1 MSALQYKSKIKTP
14 GVELGNEV
22 VLTSPTTGRL
32 NLGAKTETNHTR
44 DNDVLT
50 FDNLLKCSVE
60 LVGDG
65 TGTEPSTMENL
76 TILKKDIELKPATK
90 YQNNSLRFVYNESTI
105 EKAVINKAKKL
116 RFGELEEEINNNFT
130 VTISNNTVIIKKNI
144 ADPSWVNY
152 LNYPRHCSCVVD
164 IESTYIK

>member
-32 NLGAKTETNHTR
+32 NLGAKTETHHTR

-50 FDNLLKCSVE
+50 FDHLLKCSVE

-65 TGTEPSTMENL
+65 TGEEPSTVENL
-76 TILKKDIELKPATK
+76 VISEAKSYHPTRIVKKTNVYELTFPKYPYFKQTRGLYFKGVKRSITKITTTGPIYIETLIAI
-90 YQNNSLRFVYNESTI
+90 SDSDD
-105 EKAVINKAKKL
+105 AKD
-116 RFGELEEEINNNFT
+116 T
-130 VTISNNTVIIKKNI
+130 SN
-144 ADPSWVNY
+144 W
-152 LNYPRHCSCVVD
+152 SCD
-164 IESTYIK
+164 MLFEHKIG

>member
-32 NLGAKTETNHTR
+32 NLGTKTETYHTR

-50 FDNLLKCSVE
+50 FNNLLKCSVE

-65 TGTEPSTMENL
+65 TGAKPSTTENL
-76 TILKKDIELKPATK
+76 IVSEAKSYHPTKIVKNTNAYELTFPKYPYFKQIRGLYFKGVKRDITK
-90 YQNNSLRFVYNESTI
+90 ITTTGPIYIEALIPTSYSDSDAKNTNN
-105 EKAVINKAKKL
+105 
-116 RFGELEEEINNNFT
+116 
-130 VTISNNTVIIKKNI
+130 
-144 ADPSWVNY
+144 W
-152 LNYPRHCSCVVD
+152 SCD
-164 IESTYIK
+164 MLFEHQLDK

>member
-32 NLGAKTETNHTR
+32 NLGAKTETHHTR

-60 LVGDG
+60 LVGNG
-65 TGTEPSTMENL
+65 TGAKPSTMENL
-76 TILKKDIELKPATK
+76 IVSEVKSYHPTKIVKNTNAYELTFPKYPYFKQTRGLYFKGVKRNITKITTTGPIYIETLIAVSDSDAENT
-90 YQNNSLRFVYNESTI
+90 NNWSCDMLFEH
-105 EKAVINKAKKL
+105 KL
-116 RFGELEEEINNNFT
+116 D
-130 VTISNNTVIIKKNI
+130 K
-144 ADPSWVNY
+144 
-152 LNYPRHCSCVVD
+152 
-164 IESTYIK
+164 

>member
-14 GVELGNEV
+14 GEELGNEV

-60 LVGDG
+60 LVSDG
-65 TGTEPSTMENL
+65 TGAEPSTTEDL
-76 TILKKDIELKPATK
+76 TYTKTYWVTCKSISDSSYIVGGHDLVFELGLTLWTYDSLKLYYSGIDYTSEIKSSAGALPNIILTMGSALDQSMFTSNAKYNWKVCITKK
-90 YQNNSLRFVYNESTI
+90 Y
-105 EKAVINKAKKL
+105 KL
-116 RFGELEEEINNNFT
+116 D
-130 VTISNNTVIIKKNI
+130 K
-144 ADPSWVNY
+144 
-152 LNYPRHCSCVVD
+152 
-164 IESTYIK
+164 

>member
-32 NLGAKTETNHTR
+32 NLGTKTETNHTR

-65 TGTEPSTMENL
+65 TGAKPSTTENL
-76 TILKKDIELKPATK
+76 IISEAKSYHPTEIVKKTDAYKLTFPKYPYFKKVNGLYFKGVKRSITKITTTGPIYIETLIAVSDSDAENT
-90 YQNNSLRFVYNESTI
+90 NNWSCDMLFEH
-105 EKAVINKAKKL
+105 KL
-116 RFGELEEEINNNFT
+116 D
-130 VTISNNTVIIKKNI
+130 K
-144 ADPSWVNY
+144 
-152 LNYPRHCSCVVD
+152 
-164 IESTYIK
+164 

>member
-32 NLGAKTETNHTR
+32 NLGAKTETYHTR

-65 TGTEPSTMENL
+65 TGAKPSTVETYTL
-76 TILKKDIELKPATK
+76 PSTSRTITTISKPGQIRT
-90 YQNNSLRFVYNESTI
+90 LRFVFVFPQAVTEARVSSKNGWIKLNISGDGLQGTYTTRLLDENIGQIAMGTI
-105 EKAVINKAKKL
+105 Q
-116 RFGELEEEINNNFT
+116 
-130 VTISNNTVIIKKNI
+130 
-144 ADPSWVNY
+144 
-152 LNYPRHCSCVVD
+152 
-164 IESTYIK
+164 